1 MLVHPTLKCSWRGG
15 THKFFFFYL
24 PSRKNGSFDF
34 EGGGW
39 KNENF
44 TSDLSFLLLGSWQMW
59 TFRMEVLRNWDAEIP
74 KITRALWISQWFK
87 RSSCRVGGNGSLW
100 ESCVYIYIDIFKYI
114 IYTDYTLYSSTQRT
128 TQKRRFSNFFL
139 TTWIRL
145 LFAKAKKDDPEAS
158 DVPDWLQVHWRW
170 DFQGKNA
177 PLEMRRP
184 CIKGIMVPRH
194 GAGV

>member
-1 MLVHPTLKCSWRGG
+1 MELYWCFQKVKQKHCFQLISYFIHCTNHGDNICSIYIYKFKSLHIPRHPLEKKKSTHTLC
-15 THKFFFFYL
+15 
-24 PSRKNGSFDF
+24 
-34 EGGGW
+34 
-39 KNENF
+39 
-44 TSDLSFLLLGSWQMW
+44 
-59 TFRMEVLRNWDAEIP
+59 
-74 KITRALWISQWFK
+74 
-87 RSSCRVGGNGSLW
+87 
-100 ESCVYIYIDIFKYI
+100 IYIDIFKYI